1 MLFPLWKLVNQL
13 QRQFPYTVWFYCVWP
28 GHLIS
33 ISSCWEQ
40 RVNFISSLS
49 LMQTAWEAAQGIWTA
64 VGGRKGASSGAGQ
77 AASVSRLKCDAKI
90 LLLTEML
97 VRSPVKA
104 YFLNEQGMWRSIF
117 LLSEIFTNSPP
128 NPILTIEKQKIQVD
142 VWTYWSPKLAAMVFN
157 PASERGI
164 QIALS
169 LGPKYIKATNS
180 CKQFTLCL
188 LLSYDWSDT
197 CSPLCP

>member
-49 LMQTAWEAAQGIWTA
+49 LMQTVWEAAQGSWTA
-64 VGGRKGASSGAGQ
+64 LGGRMGASRAGLT
-77 AASVSRLKCDAKI
+77 ASVSRLKREAKI

-97 VRSPVKA
+97 VNSPVKS
-104 YFLNEQGMWRSIF
+104 YFLNERGMWHSFF
-117 LLSEIFTNSPP
+117 LLSEMLQTRHQIQFWQQQQQQEPHRLMSEH
-128 NPILTIEKQKIQVD
+128 IEAP
-142 VWTYWSPKLAAMVFN
+142 S
-157 PASERGI
+157 
-164 QIALS
+164 
-169 LGPKYIKATNS
+169 
-180 CKQFTLCL
+180 
-188 LLSYDWSDT
+188 
-197 CSPLCP
+197 